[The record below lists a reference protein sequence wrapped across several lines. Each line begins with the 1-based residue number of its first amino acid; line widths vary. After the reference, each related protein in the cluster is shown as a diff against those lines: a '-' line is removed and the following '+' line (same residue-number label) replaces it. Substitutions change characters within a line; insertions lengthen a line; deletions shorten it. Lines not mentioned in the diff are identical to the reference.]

1 MKIFESDLAEAIY
14 EVIAN
19 TSFREDGE
27 QTLRE
32 IRVDESDYNF
42 ELDKKSSKIRI
53 YNDTDEFQITIHK
66 THSRLKQK

>member
-27 QTLRE
+27 QTLHE
-32 IRVDESDYNF
+32 IRTDDSDFQF
-42 ELDKKSSKIRI
+42 ELDTRNSKIRI
-53 YNDTDEFQITIHK
+53 YNDKEEFEIIVHK
-66 THSRLKQK
+66 TWATN